1 MSKVLIATFYK
12 FVAIEK
18 FGVMQKRIKSFA
30 LDNRIKGTIL
40 VGAEGINSTI
50 AGPEEDVR
58 NLLAFLRAMPEFSDL
73 SHKESWADKM
83 PFIRLKVRL
92 KKEIVTL
99 GQGPIDP
106 NKIVGTYVDWDKWN
120 ELISDPEVVLVD
132 TRNDYEMQ
140 LGTFKGAIDPEIE
153 TFRDFP
159 RWVNENL
166 DPKKH
171 KRVATFCTGGIRGEK
186 ATAWMLEQGFEE
198 VYHLKDGILKYL
210 ENIPEEENLWDGD
223 CFVFDGRVGVGH
235 GLKPGGYTQCPSCR
249 WPVSEEDK
257 KLPSYEE
264 SVSCYNCH
272 DNLTE
277 EHKERSRMRWKQ
289 IQLAA
294 KRGRQHLGADLETL
308 KEEKR
313 RLKEELMLIDEQEQ
327 QTRKAS

>member
-18 FGVMQKRIKSFA
+18 FGVMQKRIKAFC

-73 SHKESWADKM
+73 AHKESWADKM

-132 TRNDYEMQ
+132 TRNDYEMK
-140 LGTFKGAIDPEIE
+140 LGTFKGAIDPDIE

-159 RWVNENL
+159 SWVNKNL

-171 KRVATFCTGGIRGEK
+171 KRVATFCTGGIRCEK

-210 ENIPEEENLWDGD
+210 ENIPEEENLWEGD
-223 CFVFDGRVGVGH
+223 CFVFDGRVGVSH

-264 SVSCYNCH
+264 SVSCYNCY

-294 KRGRQHLGADLETL
+294 ARGRQHLGADLETL

-313 RLKEELMLIDEQEQ
+313 RLKEELMLIDEEE
-327 QTRKAS
+327 RKAS